1 MPHYFNQYALD
12 DFQADGIKVYID
24 DVEITTPTEAPTG
37 SVVKLK
43 AFNGGVFYE
52 VQIFDYVEFVGI
64 YFTLGDGDTEATMTM
79 PDWSGS
85 LTYTGDFVPF
95 PAKKTVLTISQASID
110 AWAMDNMF
118 MEVNGVPV
126 VANQEI
132 NFDEE
137 MTLRVTGNYELV
149 FARFV
154 DPVELM
160 EHSFVVDPSGKFG
173 TLTLPDTVSFISD
186 SMVYK
191 TELVAPVN
199 VKGSNTVYRIA
210 DADLETFTHKRF
222 SVITSGGTGTIYDYG
237 QFILG
242 LIKLPFEI
250 DPSLI
255 VGSEQ
260 VRLGPMNTGVAGDVI
275 GVDRLVVPLGSVT
288 VPAPSLTSLDYQ
300 STLCKL
306 HLPYANPVPIDIQY
320 VIGETITVELSIS
333 LYDGEAQYTLKSSK
347 FDEVFDT
354 VTCRLDIAI
363 PFANVVG
370 GIPNKNRPSNV
381 SVGVDNGIR
390 TAFIEVERK
399 PREMPDGFFTAA
411 VNVEGTL
418 QGKTGYFEVSHC
430 ELNVLAT
437 QEEKE
442 RILSA
447 LRDGVILK

>member
-1 MPHYFNQYALD
+1 MPHYFDQYALD

-43 AFNGGVFYE
+43 AFNGGVFYS
-52 VQIFDYVEFVGI
+52 VSIFDPIDFIDVQ
-64 YFTLGDGDTEATMTM
+64 FTLGAGDTEATMTM
-79 PDWSGS
+79 SDWSGS
-85 LTYTGDFVPF
+85 LTYSGDFVPF
-95 PAKKTVLTISQASID
+95 PAKKTVLTITQSSID
-110 AWAMDNMF
+110 AWAIDNMF

-126 VANQEI
+126 VADQEV
-132 NFDEE
+132 NFGEE
-137 MTLRVTGNYELV
+137 MILLVTGNYVLEYAKFL
-149 FARFV
+149 
-154 DPVELM
+154 DPVELF
-160 EHSFVVDPSGKFG
+160 EYSFVVDPSGKFG
-173 TLTLPDTVSFISD
+173 TLTLPDTVSFTSD
-186 SMVYK
+186 EMTYHV
-191 TELVAPVN
+191 ELVAPVN

-210 DADLETFTHKRF
+210 DADLETITHTRF
-222 SVITSGGTGTIYDYG
+222 KVITPGPNTALLDYG

-242 LIKLPFEI
+242 FIKLPFEI
-250 DPSLI
+250 DQSLI
-255 VGSEQ
+255 VGRES
-260 VRLGPMNTGVAGDVI
+260 VRYGPLNTGVAGDVI

-288 VPAPSLTSLDYQ
+288 VPAENMNSLDYQ
-300 STLCKL
+300 STQCRL
-306 HLPYANPVPIDIQY
+306 HLPYANPVSVDVQH
-320 VIGETITVELSIS
+320 VIGETITIELSIN

-354 VTCRLDIAI
+354 VTCNLDIAI

-370 GIPNKNRPSNV
+370 GIPNKNNPSNV

-418 QGKTGYFEVSHC
+418 AGKTGYFEVSHC

-447 LRDGVILK
+447 LREGVIVK

>member
-43 AFNGGVFYE
+43 AFNGGEFYS
-52 VQIFDYVEFVGI
+52 VSIFDPIDFIDVQ
-64 YFTLGDGDTEATMTM
+64 FTLGAGDTEATMTM

-85 LTYTGDFVPF
+85 LTYSGDFVPF
-95 PAKKTVLTISQASID
+95 PAKKTVLTISQSSID
-110 AWAMDNMF
+110 TWAMDNMF

-126 VANQEI
+126 VADQEI

-149 FARFV
+149 YAKFLDV
-154 DPVELM
+154 VELF
-160 EHSFVVDPSGKFG
+160 EYSFVVDPSGKFG
-173 TLTLPDTVSFISD
+173 TLTLPDTVSFIS
-186 SMVYK
+186 SAMSYEV
-191 TELVAPVN
+191 ELVAPVN

-210 DADLETFTHKRF
+210 DADLETITHKRF
-222 SVITSGGTGTIYDYG
+222 SVTTAGATGTIYDYG

-242 LIKLPFEI
+242 FIKLPFEI

-255 VGSEQ
+255 VGRES
-260 VRLGPMNTGVAGDVI
+260 VRYGPLNIGVAGDVI
-275 GVDRLVVPLGSVT
+275 GVDRLVVPLGSVS
-288 VPAPSLTSLDYQ
+288 VPALEMNSLDYQ

-320 VIGETITVELSIS
+320 VIGETITIELSIS

-347 FDEVFDT
+347 FDEVFNT
-354 VTCRLDIAI
+354 VTCKLDIAI
-363 PFANVVG
+363 PFANVIG

-447 LRDGVILK
+447 LREGVILK

>member
-1 MPHYFNQYALD
+1 MAQNFDSYALE
-12 DFQADGIKVYID
+12 DFQDKGIKLYID
-24 DVEITTPTEAPTG
+24 DVEITSATTAPTG
-37 SVVKLK
+37 SVIKLK
-43 AFNGGVFYE
+43 AFNGGEFYE
-52 VQIFDYVEFVGI
+52 AKIMDWIDFMEYH
-64 YFTLGDGDTEATMTM
+64 FTLSEGDTVATLTT
-79 PDWSGS
+79 PDVYGEFSYSGN
-85 LTYTGDFVPF
+85 FVPF
-95 PAKKTVLTISQASID
+95 PAKKTVLTITQASID
-110 AWAMDNMF
+110 AWAIDNMF
-118 MEVNGVPV
+118 MEVGGVPV
-126 VANQEI
+126 VSGQEI

-149 FARFV
+149 FAKFV
-154 DPVELM
+154 DPVELL
-160 EHSFVVDPSGKFG
+160 EYQFVVDPSGKFG
-173 TLTLPDTVSFISD
+173 TLTLPDTVSFSSD
-186 SMVYK
+186 SMEYK

-199 VKGSNTVYRIA
+199 VKGSNSVYRIA
-210 DADLETFTHKRF
+210 DSDLETFTHSRF
-222 SVITSGGTGTIYDYG
+222 QAVTLMGDLLDYG

-242 LIKLPFEI
+242 FIKLPFEI

-255 VGSEQ
+255 LGREQ
-260 VRLGPMNTGVAGDVI
+260 VRLGPVNTGVGGDVI
-275 GVDRLVVPLGSVT
+275 GVDRLVIPLGSVV

-320 VIGETITVELSIS
+320 VIGETITVELSIN

-354 VTCRLDIAI
+354 VTCNLDIAI

-370 GIPNKNRPSNV
+370 GIPNKNNPSNV

-447 LRDGVILK
+447 LREGVILK